1 MVNDIGNITKYV
13 KDGEIIDP
21 VDIDMTVFD
30 IVIDVFND
38 EYVYKYVENYTNKEI
53 EEERRIEQED
63 HDAMAIDHEY
73 RITLLELGV

>member
-21 VDIDMTVFD
+21 VDIDMMVFD
-30 IVIDVFND
+30 IVIDVLND
-38 EYVYKYVENYTNKEI
+38 EYVYKYVENYTTKEI
-53 EEERRIEQED
+53 EEASRIEQED
-63 HDAMAIDHEY
+63 RDAMAIDHEY

>member
-21 VDIDMTVFD
+21 VDIDMMVFD
-30 IVIDVFND
+30 IVIDVLND
-38 EYVYKYVENYTNKEI
+38 EYVYKYVENYTTKET
-53 EEERRIEQED
+53 EEARRIEQED

>member
-21 VDIDMTVFD
+21 VDIDMMVFD
-30 IVIDVFND
+30 IVIDVLND
-38 EYVYKYVENYTNKEI
+38 EYVYKYVENYTTKEI
-53 EEERRIEQED
+53 EEARRIEQED

>member
-13 KDGEIIDP
+13 KDSEIIDP
-21 VDIDMTVFD
+21 VDIDMMVFD
-30 IVIDVFND
+30 IVIDVLND
-38 EYVYKYVENYTNKEI
+38 EYVYKYVENYTTKEI
-53 EEERRIEQED
+53 KEARRIEQED

>member
-21 VDIDMTVFD
+21 VDIDMMVFD
-30 IVIDVFND
+30 IVIDVLND
-38 EYVYKYVENYTNKEI
+38 EYVYKCVENYTTKEI
-53 EEERRIEQED
+53 EEARRIEQED
-63 HDAMAIDHEY
+63 RDAMAIDHEY